1 MHLVRILFLLLVPCL
16 SFSQLKLRDALAIA
30 TRNNLLLKDENLNIP
45 QAENEVRKSKLY
57 NNPIFNLQY
66 MQLLPRSNQYNQG
79 MGIFHPTNSQDWFQL
94 TKRFQV
100 FGQRT
105 HRIELARL
113 GASIS
118 KYQFDES
125 KRELVFE
132 VAIEWINAWRA
143 LAFRNMAIKAADY
156 LDSYLRS
163 AKDSTISAMKADEK
177 LRFEILDDQ
186 YDLQLGKAEQE
197 YFTTTEKLKL
207 LLGVRDS
214 IQIDINDTLESVR
227 IGASV
232 DSLFLIAKQNRAD
245 VKMFNTYQKE
255 SLTNVKY
262 QKSLAIPQPEAG
274 FIWNPQNGIPYAGL
288 YFTQQLPLFDRN
300 HTEVQKAKLS
310 AQSSEIKARQNLNEL
325 TSEVSAAFYNY
336 TKSKA
341 LVNGFRHN
349 LGDSERLLSMVKKAY
364 FNRQSSLVDIWEAE
378 QTWVQ
383 TYTLYYDAYVD
394 YRKSFINVLYQ
405 LNLLE

>member
-1 MHLVRILFLLLVPCL
+1 MRLLKVLLLFLLPCL
-16 SFSQLKLRDALAIA
+16 SFAQLKLRDALAIA
-30 TRNNLLLKDENLNIP
+30 TKNSLLLKDQNLNIP
-45 QAENEVRKSKLY
+45 IADNDVKKARLY

-79 MGIFHPTNSQDWFQL
+79 KGVLHPTNSQDWFQL

-100 FGQRT
+100 FGQRI
-105 HRIELARL
+105 HRIEMAKLD
-113 GASIS
+113 ASIVR
-118 KYQFDES
+118 YQFDET
-125 KRELVFE
+125 KRDLALE
-132 VAIEWINAWRA
+132 VAMEWIDAWRA
-143 LAFRNMAIKAADY
+143 LAYRNLAMKAANY

-163 AKDSTISAMKADEK
+163 TKDNSLRTMKADEK

-186 YDLQLGKAEQE
+186 YDLQLGQAEQE

-207 LLGVRDS
+207 LLGIRDS
-214 IQIDINDTLESVR
+214 ILIDINDTLETVI
-227 IGASV
+227 IGSSI
-232 DSLFLIAKQNRAD
+232 DSLFLLAKQNRAD
-245 VKMFNTYQKE
+245 VKMFDAFKKG

-310 AQSSEIKARQNLNEL
+310 SQSYEIKSQQNMNEL
-325 TSEVSAAFYNY
+325 TSEISASFYNY
-336 TKSKA
+336 NRSKT
-341 LVNGFRHN
+341 LVKGFRHN
-349 LGDSERLLSMVKKAY
+349 LEDSEKLLVMVKKAY
-364 FNRQSSLVDIWEAE
+364 LNNERSLVDIWEAE

-383 TYTLYYDAYVD
+383 TYSMYYDAYVD
-394 YRKSFINVLYQ
+394 YRKSYINVLYQ
-405 LNLLE
+405 LNLLD